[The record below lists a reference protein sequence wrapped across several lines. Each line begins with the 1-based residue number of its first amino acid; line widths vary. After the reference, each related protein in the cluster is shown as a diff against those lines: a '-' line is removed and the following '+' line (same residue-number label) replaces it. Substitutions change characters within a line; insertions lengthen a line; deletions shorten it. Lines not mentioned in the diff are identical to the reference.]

1 MFKKCAPSLR
11 AGSRGWV
18 VVLVGGFL
26 DVCLAA
32 RVWCDRNARP
42 SSVVLVTVVVWGP
55 RVVLVGQRL
64 AHRVCNKCLDSLS
77 AASGFSVDG

>member
-1 MFKKCAPSLR
+1 MD
-11 AGSRGWV
+11 
-18 VVLVGGFL
+18 VG
-26 DVCLAA
+26 VAA

-42 SSVVLVTVVVWGP
+42 SSAVLVTVVVWGP

-77 AASGFSVDG
+77 AASGFSVDSYDLAQSGVGWVKSEPSVVPQAS